1 MSGENVKTDQAS
13 NQDPGAWGDFDN
25 FAGERNINDKTGKER
40 TFSEFDVYPRQ
51 PGESSEE
58 YGKRLK
64 EMHEKTAKYLAEQAA
79 KEEASKAIT
88 NAQGLR
94 TEEYVKSDFGQKELK
109 AEADYDRIA
118 DKLERAVQEGRMT
131 KDHADKLL
139 ERKLNSS
146 IKEIDGIRQDFE
158 DSKTVGPEEDQEA
171 YEKWLIERGFKEEP
185 KAKEPIVAEDK
196 PAEEAPKD
204 AEVPKNTEE
213 LNANA
218 DVISEAK
225 ERLMKELGPIIY
237 DNVMAII
244 AGEFD
249 RIFSEVKVVPINKEQ
264 AVIEESVSEEVVEE
278 PKNKSPE
285 AEKTRT
291 KEAVLAELNEIRA
304 KRGETPFQVGNP
316 EALRA
321 ELNKSPSN
329 MTSAILDI
337 VEMSGSQIG
346 GQKGIDILTNTGA
359 KDTDAYGRWWNS
371 LDESGQKKVRQ
382 ILTQAKELDQSGTG
396 LNQNF
401 LSWLDRQDEMKSLLN
416 NDLEQYGAKVA

>member
-1 MSGENVKTDQAS
+1 
-13 NQDPGAWGDFDN
+13 
-25 FAGERNINDKTGKER
+25 
-40 TFSEFDVYPRQ
+40 
-51 PGESSEE
+51 
-58 YGKRLK
+58 
-64 EMHEKTAKYLAEQAA
+64 
-79 KEEASKAIT
+79 
-88 NAQGLR
+88 
-94 TEEYVKSDFGQKELK
+94 
-109 AEADYDRIA
+109 
-118 DKLERAVQEGRMT
+118 
-131 KDHADKLL
+131 
-139 ERKLNSS
+139 
-146 IKEIDGIRQDFE
+146 
-158 DSKTVGPEEDQEA
+158 
-171 YEKWLIERGFKEEP
+171 
-185 KAKEPIVAEDK
+185 
-196 PAEEAPKD
+196 
-204 AEVPKNTEE
+204 
-213 LNANA
+213 
-218 DVISEAK
+218 
-225 ERLMKELGPIIY
+225 MKELGPIIY

-359 KDTDAYGRWWNS
+359 KDTDAYDRWWNS

-382 ILTQAKELDQSGTG
+382 ILAQAKELDQSGTG